1 MNNIDI
7 YHEVLD
13 LASQIRDRYLRAI
26 TYARVG
32 YYLYKS
38 GSETYKEAFKLSLD
52 VVSKIDNPLRAV
64 MALIEIGSYIQKC
77 NLKKA
82 AMRIFYQAHE
92 VIKEFPQPLHDE
104 MLETL
109 VMRLIELRLLDDAL
123 FYARNIR
130 DDVKRNDA
138 LLKILKAYLKEENM
152 KRAYITVKYIH
163 GEPWHSIAAIETL
176 KVHLK
181 REEFGSAIKILK
193 SLKSEYWL
201 SEAMREVAVHL
212 KNADVP
218 KETYEKFVDIA
229 ISMPS
234 SISPD
239 VLRSLLIGLGSYGE
253 TSFVIKII
261 HTLPEEE
268 KAKIL
273 SGLISNIITQEVL
286 LEELVGNLDKEEFD
300 LVAKI
305 ILDELLSRTPES
317 RYKQLVEKLGFNTEN
332 DSIKA
337 KSVTYLSKIGEYNSA
352 IKLAKQIEDTYV
364 RSLAFGSVAVSML
377 REGNIDGAIDA
388 ALEVKDPKWGS
399 WLLSEIL
406 TKILELQAGESVGYD
421 LEHKAHKQ
429 KELWEKESSE

>member
-1 MNNIDI
+1 MNHVDI

-26 TYARVG
+26 TYARIG

-38 GSETYKEAFKLSLD
+38 GSEAYKDAFKLALE
-52 VVSKIDNPLRAV
+52 VVSKIENPLRAV
-64 MALIEIGSYIQKC
+64 MALVEIGSYIQKC

-82 AMRIFYQAHE
+82 AMKIFYQAHE
-92 VIKEFPQPLHDE
+92 VIREFPQPLHDE

-109 VMRLIELRLLDDAL
+109 VTRLIELGVLDDAL
-123 FYARNIR
+123 FYSRNIK
-130 DDVKRNDA
+130 DNVKRNDI

-152 KRAYITVKYIH
+152 KRAYITVKYIQ

-212 KNADVP
+212 KNANVP

-229 ISMPS
+229 LSMPG
-234 SISPD
+234 SISPE

-253 TSFVIKII
+253 TSFVVKVI
-261 HTLPEEE
+261 HTLSEEE
-268 KAKIL
+268 KIKVL
-273 SGLISNIITQEVL
+273 SGLISNIIDQENL
-286 LEELVGNLDKEEFD
+286 LEELAENLDKEEFD

-305 ILDELLSRTPES
+305 ILDELLSRTPEL
-317 RYKQLVEKLGFNTEN
+317 RYKRLVEKLGFKTRDEPV
-332 DSIKA
+332 KA
-337 KSVTYLSKIGEYNSA
+337 KSVTYLSKLREYNSA
-352 IKLAKQIEDTYV
+352 MKLAKEIEDTYV
-364 RSLAFGSVAVSML
+364 RSLAFGSIAVSML
-377 REGNIDGAIDA
+377 REGNIDRAIDA

-406 TKILELQAGESVGYD
+406 TKILELQAGENVGYD

-429 KELWEKESSE
+429 KKIWERESG